1 MWSII
6 KRRGWERID
15 ARMLLC
21 VFVVLL
27 TAGIWGATLLQLRQ
41 ARDGAIADAE
51 REVRGLARVF
61 DEHAVRTIE
70 AADQAVTY
78 LRHRYNTVGATLDIV
93 RDLRQGLNPG
103 NLYNLFTV
111 VDAHGNMVL
120 SSQPFKPTNL
130 SDREHFRVHALQDT
144 GTLFI
149 SKPVLGR
156 VSKKWSIQMTRRIN
170 HADGAFKG
178 VVVVSM
184 DPFYFTRLYDEVDL
198 GQRSSI
204 AMIGTDGVVR
214 ARRVGSVDSV
224 GQDIGDSA
232 LFALMQGRARGS
244 FVERSPV
251 DGVLRYYAFEKM
263 ADYPLYMLVGLDST
277 SVLADYISRRKQSLL
292 LAGISSAVIMLF
304 CGALIVLIGRLIASR
319 QRAIEAN
326 LAKSRFLSNMSHELR
341 TPLNGILGFSE
352 LLLEQLDQPGQI
364 ECAEAVVA
372 SGRRLLGM
380 IEAVLELSAL
390 ESGSRQLVIAL
401 SALGAM
407 LEQAL
412 APHRAQAA
420 AKDMALALALQR
432 RSAGA
437 VAMPIAAKLVR
448 VLDILLDNAVGFTQ
462 AGHVTL
468 QGGRRGRRLP
478 LRSGRQRPG
487 HRCRITS
494 RYLRQIFPGRR
505 CAEPRPLGGRP
516 GAGHRRPA
524 GRADEQRHHLAIGAG
539 QGVGL
544 RPAPAARTGGRRRD
558 KKRLKVKPRL
568 APLHAF
574 EQHYRPESERCHC

>member
-1 MWSII
+1 MWSIV
-6 KRRGWERID
+6 KRRSWDRVD

-21 VFVVLL
+21 AFVVLL
-27 TAGIWGATLLQLRQ
+27 MAGIWGATLLQLRQ

-78 LRHRYNTVGATLDIV
+78 LRHRYNTAGAALDIAQ
-93 RDLRQGLNPG
+93 DLRQGLNPG
-103 NLYNLFTV
+103 NLYNLFTI
-111 VDAHGNMVL
+111 VDAHGDMVL

-130 SDREHFRVHALQDT
+130 SDREHFRVHARQDT
-144 GTLFI
+144 GSLFI

-214 ARRVGSVDSV
+214 ARRVGSANSI
-224 GQDIGDSA
+224 GQDISGSA
-232 LFALMQGRARGS
+232 LFGRMRGRERGS

-263 ADYPLYMLVGLDST
+263 TNYPLYMLVGLDGT
-277 SVLADYISRRKQSLL
+277 AVLAEYQSRRKQSLL
-292 LAGISSAVIMLF
+292 LAGISSAAIVLF
-304 CGALIVLIGRLIASR
+304 CGALILLIGRLIDSR
-319 QRAIEAN
+319 RRAIAAS

-352 LLLEQLDQPGQI
+352 LLLEQLDQPAQI
-364 ECAEAVVA
+364 KCAEAVAA
-372 SGRRLLGM
+372 SGRKLLGM

-390 ESGSRQLVIAL
+390 ESGKQQLRIAL
-401 SALGAM
+401 SPLDEL

-420 AKDMALALALQR
+420 AKGVALALSRQDGLPALLPCD
-432 RSAGA
+432 RS
-437 VAMPIAAKLVR
+437 KLVR
-448 VLDILLDNAVGFTQ
+448 VLDILLGNALEFTD

-468 QGGRRGRRLP
+468 RVSQQAGACRFEVADSGAGIAAERQAGIFDKFSQIDDAPSRA
-478 LRSGRQRPG
+478 RSGAG
-487 HRCRITS
+487 
-494 RYLRQIFPGRR
+494 
-505 CAEPRPLGGRP
+505 LG
-516 GAGHRRPA
+516 
-524 GRADEQRHHLAIGAG
+524 LAT
-539 QGVGL
+539 
-544 RPAPAARTGGRRRD
+544 AARLAMLMNTSITLQSAPGKGSIFG
-558 KKRLKVKPRL
+558 LQVKNG
-568 APLHAF
+568 
-574 EQHYRPESERCHC
+574 

>member
-27 TAGIWGATLLQLRQ
+27 TAGLWSATLLQLRQ

-61 DEHAVRTIE
+61 DEHAIRTIE
-70 AADQAVTY
+70 AADQTVTY

-103 NLYNLFTV
+103 NLYNLFTI
-111 VDAHGNMVL
+111 VDARGNMVL

-170 HADGAFKG
+170 HADGTFKG

-184 DPFYFTRLYDEVDL
+184 DPFYFTRLYHEVDL

-224 GQDIGDSA
+224 GQDVSA
-232 LFALMQGRARGS
+232 SPLFALMQGHARGS

-251 DGVLRYYAFEKM
+251 DGVLRYYAFEKLVN
-263 ADYPLYMLVGLDST
+263 YPLYMLVGLDGT
-277 SVLADYISRRKQSLL
+277 SVLADYMSQRQQSLL
-292 LAGISSAVIMLF
+292 LAGISSAVIVLF
-304 CGALIVLIGRLIASR
+304 CGALILLIGRLIASR

-352 LLLEQLDQPGQI
+352 LLLEQLDQPAQI

-372 SGRRLLGM
+372 SGRRLLRM

-401 SALGAM
+401 SPLSEL

-420 AKDMALALALQR
+420 AKHIALTLVLQDGLPALLPCD
-432 RSAGA
+432 RS
-437 VAMPIAAKLVR
+437 KLVR
-448 VLDILLDNAVGFTQ
+448 VLDILLENAIEFTHV
-462 AGHVTL
+462 GHVTL
-468 QGGRRGRRLP
+468 RVSQETGTCRFEVADSGPGITAALQAGIFDKFSQADDGPSRARSGPGLGLATAARLAAVMNTAITLQSAPGKGSVFCLRLP
-478 LRSGRQRPG
+478 LG
-487 HRCRITS
+487 
-494 RYLRQIFPGRR
+494 
-505 CAEPRPLGGRP
+505 AAA
-516 GAGHRRPA
+516 GAGTT
-524 GRADEQRHHLAIGAG
+524 IG
-539 QGVGL
+539 
-544 RPAPAARTGGRRRD
+544 
-558 KKRLKVKPRL
+558 
-568 APLHAF
+568 
-574 EQHYRPESERCHC
+574 

>member
-6 KRRGWERID
+6 KRRGWDRVD

-21 VFVVLL
+21 AFVVLL
-27 TAGIWGATLLQLRQ
+27 MAGIWGATALQLRQ

-78 LRHRYNTVGATLDIV
+78 LRHRYNTAGARLDIAQ
-93 RDLRQGLNPG
+93 DLRQGLNPG
-103 NLYNLFTV
+103 NLYNLFTI
-111 VDAHGNMVL
+111 VDAHGDMVL
-120 SSQPFKPTNL
+120 SSQPFNPTNL

-170 HADGAFKG
+170 HADGTFKG

-184 DPFYFTRLYDEVDL
+184 DPFYFTRLYDEVDF

-214 ARRVGSVDSV
+214 ARRVGSTNSI
-224 GQDIGDSA
+224 GQDIAGST
-232 LFALMQGRARGS
+232 LFARMRGHERGS

-251 DGVLRYYAFEKM
+251 DGVLRYYAFEKLVN
-263 ADYPLYMLVGLDST
+263 YPLYMLVGLDGT
-277 SVLADYISRRKQSLL
+277 AVLAEYQSRRKQSLL
-292 LAGISSAVIMLF
+292 LAGISSAAIVLF
-304 CGALIVLIGRLIASR
+304 CGALILLIGRLIDSR
-319 QRAIEAN
+319 RQAIAAN

-352 LLLEQLDQPGQI
+352 LLLEQLDQPAQI
-364 ECAEAVVA
+364 KCAEAVAA
-372 SGRRLLGM
+372 SGRKLLGM

-390 ESGSRQLVIAL
+390 ESGKRQLVIAL
-401 SALGAM
+401 SPLGAL

-420 AKDMALALALQR
+420 AKGVALSLSLQDDLPALLPCD
-432 RSAGA
+432 RS
-437 VAMPIAAKLVR
+437 KLVR
-448 VLDILLDNAVGFTQ
+448 VLDILLGNALEFTH

-468 QGGRRGRRLP
+468 SVSKDAGACRFEVADSGTGIAPELQAGIFDKFSQADDAPSRA
-478 LRSGRQRPG
+478 RSGAG
-487 HRCRITS
+487 
-494 RYLRQIFPGRR
+494 
-505 CAEPRPLGGRP
+505 LG
-516 GAGHRRPA
+516 
-524 GRADEQRHHLAIGAG
+524 LAT
-539 QGVGL
+539 
-544 RPAPAARTGGRRRD
+544 AARLAMLMNTTITLQSTPGKGSIFG
-558 KKRLKVKPRL
+558 LQVKNG
-568 APLHAF
+568 
-574 EQHYRPESERCHC
+574 

>member
-1 MWSII
+1 MWSIV
-6 KRRGWERID
+6 KRRSWDRVD

-21 VFVVLL
+21 AFVVLL
-27 TAGIWGATLLQLRQ
+27 MAGIWGATVMQLRQ

-78 LRHRYNTVGATLDIV
+78 LRHRYNAAGATLDIAQ
-93 RDLRQGLNPG
+93 DLRQGLNPG
-103 NLYNLFTV
+103 NLYNLFTI
-111 VDAHGNMVL
+111 VDAHGDMVL
-120 SSQPFKPTNL
+120 SSQPFNPTNL
-130 SDREHFRVHALQDT
+130 SDREHFRVHARQDT
-144 GTLFI
+144 GSLFI

-214 ARRVGSVDSV
+214 ARRVGSANSI
-224 GQDIGDSA
+224 GQDISGSA
-232 LFALMQGRARGS
+232 LFGRLRARERGS

-251 DGVLRYYAFEKM
+251 DGVLRYYAFEKL
-263 ADYPLYMLVGLDST
+263 ANYPLYMLVGLDGT
-277 SVLADYISRRKQSLL
+277 AVLAEYQSRRKQSLL
-292 LAGISSAVIMLF
+292 LAGISSAAIVLF
-304 CGALIVLIGRLIASR
+304 CGALILLIGRLIDSR
-319 QRAIEAN
+319 RRAIAAN

-352 LLLEQLDQPGQI
+352 LLLEQLDQPAQI
-364 ECAEAVVA
+364 KCAQAVA
-372 SGRRLLGM
+372 TSGRKLLGM

-390 ESGSRQLVIAL
+390 ESGQRQLVIAL
-401 SALGAM
+401 SPLGAL

-420 AKDMALALALQR
+420 AKGVALSLSLQDDLPALLPCD
-432 RSAGA
+432 RS
-437 VAMPIAAKLVR
+437 KLVR
-448 VLDILLDNAVGFTQ
+448 VLDILLGNALEFTD

-468 QGGRRGRRLP
+468 SVSKDGGACRFEVADSGTGIAPELQAGIFDKFSQADDAPSRA
-478 LRSGRQRPG
+478 RSGAG
-487 HRCRITS
+487 
-494 RYLRQIFPGRR
+494 
-505 CAEPRPLGGRP
+505 LG
-516 GAGHRRPA
+516 
-524 GRADEQRHHLAIGAG
+524 LAT
-539 QGVGL
+539 
-544 RPAPAARTGGRRRD
+544 AARLAKLMNTSITLQSAPGKGSTFG
-558 KKRLKVKPRL
+558 LQVKNG
-568 APLHAF
+568 
-574 EQHYRPESERCHC
+574 